1 MLNERTTSSIPPP
14 AHAVGSAVIC
24 PGTRPAAPA
33 FPFVVSPFPPFV
45 VSRLVG
51 YRCRLRW
58 KHERRGGGR
67 LKWRL
72 ERGEGR
78 PGGRERGREGGCSLS
93 CGQRTNPAT
102 NEPRRILLP
111 LLLRRGWRWPATR
124 SFGFVRLLGRDGR
137 ALIHERERGR
147 RRMGAGRGGRE
158 EAAKRRTQ
166 NRRRR
171 DPPRALPTSNS
182 FTADGRLLQSGSSSV
197 QFWTLHH
204 HRRPPRGITR
214 IERGE

>member
-1 MLNERTTSSIPPP
+1 MPRYTPPSLSS
-14 AHAVGSAVIC
+14 
-24 PGTRPAAPA
+24 
-33 FPFVVSPFPPFV
+33 FPLSFPPFV

-72 ERGEGR
+72 ERREGR
-78 PGGRERGREGGCSLS
+78 PSGREEGCSLS

-137 ALIHERERGR
+137 ALIRERERGKEGGWVER
-147 RRMGAGRGGRE
+147 GR
-158 EAAKRRTQ
+158 KRRSGEHRTEGGET
-166 NRRRR
+166 
-171 DPPRALPTSNS
+171 PRARCQLPTALPPTVVCSRAAHHQFS
-182 FTADGRLLQSGSSSV
+182 SGRFIIVIRLEV
-197 QFWTLHH
+197 
-204 HRRPPRGITR
+204 
-214 IERGE
+214 

>member
-24 PGTRPAAPA
+24 PGTRRPARVRPPSLSS
-33 FPFVVSPFPPFV
+33 FPLSFPPFV

-78 PGGRERGREGGCSLS
+78 PGGRERGREGSFSLS

-137 ALIHERERGR
+137 ALIRERERGKE
-147 RRMGAGRGGRE
+147 GGWVDGGRE

-182 FTADGRLLQSGSSSV
+182 FAACSGAAHHQFSSGRFIIVIRLEV
-197 QFWTLHH
+197 
-204 HRRPPRGITR
+204 
-214 IERGE
+214 